1 MPVHATLYTRDL
13 PGGGFVAIDA
23 TPVELAG
30 VPCHRARL
38 WVERRADVTRRT
50 GHAPP
55 VIAQSTG
62 DDPEAAAAE
71 LRAIAADNVRL
82 ALAMR
87 RWAQARRAGT

>member
-1 MPVHATLYTRDL
+1 MPVHAMLYSRTL

-30 VPCHRARL
+30 AMCHRARL

-55 VIAQSTG
+55 VIAQCTG
-62 DDPEAAAAE
+62 DDPEVAATE

-87 RWAQARRAGT
+87 QWAQARRAS